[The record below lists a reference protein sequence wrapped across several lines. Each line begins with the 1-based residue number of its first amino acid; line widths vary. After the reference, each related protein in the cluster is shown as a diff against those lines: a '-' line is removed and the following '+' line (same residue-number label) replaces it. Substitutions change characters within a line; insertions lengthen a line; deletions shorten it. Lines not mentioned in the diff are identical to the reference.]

1 MLLVAKEPSSA
12 ELEIPLQRLGIP
24 AEKTHLDFGDF
35 ALIGRGIGGK
45 QVMVGVEMKKVKDLI
60 GSLRTQRL
68 QGHQAPG
75 MLATYDYRYLL
86 VEGETRIDKHG
97 LICMRGKFGRW
108 TPVRSS
114 MTIMELEERIL
125 TLVHN
130 GGFHFVRTT
139 NTRRDSLFWLAS
151 LYYWWT
157 DRDMDEHKSHIGIH
171 TPSGVVPL
179 TRFRKAVYALPGI
192 GLKTSLAAQ
201 KQFRSLRRAIGES
214 EVKDWAELV
223 TTGSEGRSRRLGEKE
238 AARIIEEIDRE
249 Y

>member
-12 ELEIPLQRLGIP
+12 ELEGPLQRMGLP

-35 ALIGRGIGGK
+35 AFLGRGVGGK
-45 QVMVGVEMKKVKDLI
+45 QVMVGIELKKVNDFI
-60 GSLRTQRL
+60 GSLRTNRL
-68 QGHQAPG
+68 QGHQGPG
-75 MLATYDYRYLL
+75 MLSTYDYRYLL
-86 VEGETRIDKHG
+86 IEGQTRTDKFG
-97 LICMRGKFGRW
+97 LVNQRGKFGRW
-108 TPVRSS
+108 KPVRGK
-114 MTIMELEERIL
+114 MTTMELEERIL

-139 NTRRDSLFWLAS
+139 NTRRDTLLWIAA
-151 LYYWWT
+151 LYRWWT
-157 DRDMDEHKSHIGIH
+157 DRDMDEHKSHLGIH

-201 KQFRSLRRAIGES
+201 QKFRSLRRAFTSS
-214 EVKDWAELV
+214 ERDWAELV
-223 TTGSEGRSRRLGEKE
+223 TTDSEGKSRRLGEKE
-238 AARIIEEIDRE
+238 AARIISEIDKE